1 MGFSGLI
8 PIISKETHNR
18 DFEPIYIYIY
28 IGSKNGNPS
37 VKFKITTKG
46 MYVVTK

>member
-18 DFEPIYIYIY
+18 DFETIYIY